1 MSKRRR
7 KPKERDEEDHLDLA
21 HMGLAK
27 PDNDNDFTV
36 PTRRDLVKTQL
47 PLYLPEEL
55 QGTNPVIVAVVPPDL
70 MQCQCEWRD
79 TTFDTFGPKP
89 ILRCREEPSV
99 VAFQKRDP
107 HDDTITGAIS
117 LCDDHMVMLEHMY
130 PGQLYF
136 RRISS
141 EKKIGDFV

>member
-1 MSKRRR
+1 MSKRKR
-7 KPKERDEEDHLDLA
+7 KPRHEEDHLEHIHLVA
-21 HMGLAK
+21 

-36 PTRRDLVKTQL
+36 PTRREVAKTDL

-70 MQCQCEWRD
+70 TQCQCEWRD

-107 HDDTITGAIS
+107 HDDMITGSIS
-117 LCDDHMVMLEHMY
+117 LCDDHKVMLEHMY